1 MRTVV
6 VHYHLFK
13 NAGTTMDGILAKNF
27 PDEAHGHI
35 EGNYPWSTVSS
46 QQVLDYARANS
57 QLRAISSHQARLP
70 LPQDPTIRFV
80 PILFIRH
87 PIDRFAS
94 VYEFERRQPADS
106 LSPSVSIARNG
117 GLAAFA
123 DWVVSREATAVC
135 RNFHVIHLAGAQD
148 DMRTARAT
156 HADYEL
162 ALSRLDDLPFFG
174 IVDRFE
180 SSLEQFERVA
190 EPLLGKL
197 DFNYVSDNVTPGR
210 HATLDERL
218 AAVEAE
224 LGVSLYR
231 ELLECNALDML
242 LYREALARFEKVEKS
257 AINTS
262 LQVTNGRTFS
272 SRLINAIKRK

>member
-1 MRTVV
+1 
-6 VHYHLFK
+6 
-13 NAGTTMDGILAKNF
+13 MDGILAKNF
-27 PDEAHGHI
+27 VGEAHGHI
-35 EGNYPWSTVSS
+35 EGIYPWSTVSS
-46 QQVLDYARANS
+46 QQVLDYARANP

-70 LPQDPTIRFV
+70 LPQDPDIRFIPV
-80 PILFIRH
+80 LFIRH

-162 ALSRLDDLPFFG
+162 ALSRLDELSFFG

-180 SSLEQFERVA
+180 SSLERFHRVA
-190 EPLLGKL
+190 GPLIGTL
-197 DFNYVSDNVTPGR
+197 DFNYVADNVTPGR

-218 AAVEAE
+218 AAIEGE
-224 LGVSLYR
+224 LGTSLFR

-242 LYREALARFEKVEKS
+242 LYREAQARFDKTENS
-257 AINTS
+257 ARNTDTS
-262 LQVTNGRTFS
+262 LASGISFS
-272 SRLINAIKRK
+272 SRLMNAIKRK